1 MNILIVGCGRVGSEL
16 AGALSREGHTVAI
29 VDANE
34 SAFDLLPPDYSGYC
48 TVGIPIDLD
57 VLREAG
63 IENCDALAAVSQDD
77 NTNIMVCQLAKEY
90 FHLENILARIYDP
103 RRENVFS
110 HFGLRTVCPTRLTVE
125 TVKNILL
132 QDKPQQITVGP
143 STISF
148 HELPVNRRLNGA
160 STSDIVTGADEAL
173 FAGRH
178 ADNTL
183 SLLANGPVTLR
194 SGDTLIVSRII
205 D

>member
-63 IENCDALAAVSQDD
+63 IENCDAVAAVSQDD

-160 STSDIVTGADEAL
+160 STSDIDTGADEAL
-173 FAGRH
+173 FAVRH

>member
-103 RRENVFS
+103 LRENVFS

-125 TVKNILL
+125 TIKNILL
-132 QDKPQQITVGP
+132 QHKPQQITVGP

-160 STSDIVTGADEAL
+160 STSDIDTGADEAL
-173 FAGRH
+173 FAVRH

>member
-1 MNILIVGCGRVGSEL
+1 MNILIVGCGKVGSEL
-16 AGALSREGHTVAI
+16 AANLSREGHTVTI

-34 SAFDLLPPDYSGYC
+34 SAFDLLPSDYSGYC
-48 TVGIPIDLD
+48 TTGIPIDLD

-63 IENCDALAAVSQDD
+63 IENCDALAAVRLDD

-110 HFGLRTVCPTRLTVE
+110 HFGLRTICPTRLTVE

-132 QDKPQQITVGP
+132 EDQPQQITVGP

-148 HELPVNRRLNGA
+148 HEVPVTRRLIGA
-160 STSDIVTGADEAL
+160 STSDIDTSREEGI
-173 FAGRH
+173 FAVRH
-178 ADNTL
+178 EDNTL
-183 SLLANGPVTLR
+183 SLMANGPVILS
-194 SGDTLIVSRII
+194 SGDVLIISRII

>member
-110 HFGLRTVCPTRLTVE
+110 HFGLHTVCPTRLTVE

-160 STSDIVTGADEAL
+160 STSDIDTGADEAL
-173 FAGRH
+173 FAVRH

>member
-16 AGALSREGHTVAI
+16 ADALSREGHTVAI

-148 HELPVNRRLNGA
+148 HELPVIRRLNGA
-160 STSDIVTGADEAL
+160 STSDIDTGADEAL
-173 FAGRH
+173 FAVRH

>member
-63 IENCDALAAVSQDD
+63 IENCDALAAVSPDD

-132 QDKPQQITVGP
+132 QDNPQQITVGP

-160 STSDIVTGADEAL
+160 STSDIDTGADEAL
-173 FAGRH
+173 FAVRH

>member
-90 FHLENILARIYDP
+90 FHLENILARSYDP

-160 STSDIVTGADEAL
+160 STSDIDTGADEAL
-173 FAGRH
+173 FAVRH

>member
-132 QDKPQQITVGP
+132 QDNPQQITVGP

-160 STSDIVTGADEAL
+160 STSDIDTGADEAL
-173 FAGRH
+173 FAVRH

>member
-160 STSDIVTGADEAL
+160 STSDIDTGADEAL
-173 FAGRH
+173 FAVRH

>member
-1 MNILIVGCGRVGSEL
+1 
-16 AGALSREGHTVAI
+16 
-29 VDANE
+29 
-34 SAFDLLPPDYSGYC
+34 
-48 TVGIPIDLD
+48 
-57 VLREAG
+57 
-63 IENCDALAAVSQDD
+63 
-77 NTNIMVCQLAKEY
+77 MVCQLAKEY

-160 STSDIVTGADEAL
+160 STSDIDTGADEAL
-173 FAGRH
+173 FAVRH

>member
-63 IENCDALAAVSQDD
+63 IENCDPLAAVSQHD

-132 QDKPQQITVGP
+132 QDNPQQITVGP

-160 STSDIVTGADEAL
+160 STSDIDTGADEAL
-173 FAGRH
+173 FAVRH

>member
-103 RRENVFS
+103 RRENVCS
-110 HFGLRTVCPTRLTVE
+110 HFGLLPVCPTRLTVE

-160 STSDIVTGADEAL
+160 STSDIDTGADEAL
-173 FAGRH
+173 FAVRH

>member
-1 MNILIVGCGRVGSEL
+1 MNILIVGCGKVGSEL
-16 AGALSREGHTVAI
+16 AAALSREGHTVAI

-48 TVGIPIDLD
+48 TAGIPIDLD

-132 QDKPQQITVGP
+132 QEKAQQITVGP

-148 HELPVNRRLNGA
+148 HEMPVHRRLNGA
-160 STSDIVTGADEAL
+160 STSDIETGADEAL
-173 FAGRH
+173 FAVRH

-194 SGDTLIVSRII
+194 SGDTLIVSRVI

>member
-148 HELPVNRRLNGA
+148 HELPVNLRLNGA
-160 STSDIVTGADEAL
+160 STSDIDTGADEAL
-173 FAGRH
+173 FAVRH

>member
-1 MNILIVGCGRVGSEL
+1 MHILIVGCGRVGSEL

-160 STSDIVTGADEAL
+160 STSDIDTGADEAL
-173 FAGRH
+173 FAVRH

>member
-77 NTNIMVCQLAKEY
+77 NTNIMVAEIATK
-90 FHLENILARIYDP
+90 FFGIKNVTARIYDP
-103 RRENVFS
+103 ARQEAFS
-110 HFGLRTVCPTRLTVE
+110 DRTDIHTICPTILTVD
-125 TVKNILL
+125 KLL
-132 QDKPQQITVGP
+132 
-143 STISF
+143 
-148 HELPVNRRLNGA
+148 
-160 STSDIVTGADEAL
+160 
-173 FAGRH
+173 
-178 ADNTL
+178 
-183 SLLANGPVTLR
+183 
-194 SGDTLIVSRII
+194 DTMLKEEV
-205 D
+205 

>member
-1 MNILIVGCGRVGSEL
+1 MNILIVGCGRVGPEL

-110 HFGLRTVCPTRLTVE
+110 HFGLHTVCPTRLTVE

-160 STSDIVTGADEAL
+160 STSASDTGADEAL
-173 FAGRH
+173 FAVRH

>member
-103 RRENVFS
+103 RRENVFR

-132 QDKPQQITVGP
+132 QDNPQQITVGP

-160 STSDIVTGADEAL
+160 STSDIDTGADEAL
-173 FAGRH
+173 FAVRH

>member
-103 RRENVFS
+103 RRGNVFS

-148 HELPVNRRLNGA
+148 HELAVTRPLNGA
-160 STSDIVTGADEAL
+160 STSDIDTGADEAL
-173 FAGRH
+173 FAVRH

>member
-34 SAFDLLPPDYSGYC
+34 SAFDLLPPDYSSYC

-132 QDKPQQITVGP
+132 QDNPQQITVGP

-160 STSDIVTGADEAL
+160 STSDIDTGADEAL
-173 FAGRH
+173 FAVRH

>member
-125 TVKNILL
+125 TVRNILL

-160 STSDIVTGADEAL
+160 STSDIDTGADEAL
-173 FAGRH
+173 FAVRH